1 MNHEEAT
8 SVLAR
13 VMQVYRKKKYSD
25 LVRFL
30 DQTTHLEMDGPSGA
44 KYQLEIQVVWDHEP
58 NTDLRVIGSVD
69 DGSWRALAP
78 VSDSFILR
86 PDGTFVGE

>member
-1 MNHEEAT
+1 
-8 SVLAR
+8 
-13 VMQVYRKKKYSD
+13 
-25 LVRFL
+25 
-30 DQTTHLEMDGPSGA
+30 MDGPSGA